1 MNQREAFRPVDRET
15 AGTLSAAEAIQ
26 YHYDNETRFF
36 SLFLDETLSYS
47 AARFH
52 VPNRAAPI
60 LDNLHDA
67 QWAKIRFHLDALQ
80 LKPGARILDVGCGW
94 GAILAAAV
102 TEYEAGAALGLT
114 LSQDQ
119 HDHIVARNLP
129 GVEVRL
135 EDVYEAE
142 LEGTFDGI
150 VSVGAFEH
158 FARPAMDKAQ
168 KIAAYR
174 TFFEICHAHMA
185 PNALLSLQTIVWDTP
200 TFEEAKTWIPETVF
214 PQSDIPFIDEVV
226 SASHPLFRLEYL
238 ENRREDYIL
247 TLDQWI
253 RNLRAKKDEIVA
265 TWDQEKYDFFE
276 HYLRNSK
283 LAFARRKNALSRF
296 VLRRR

>member
-1 MNQREAFRPVDRET
+1 MSERTAFKPVDRET

-36 SLFLDETLSYS
+36 SLFLDKTLCYS
-47 AARFH
+47 AARWH
-52 VPNRAAPI
+52 VPLKAEPAI
-60 LDNLHDA
+60 DNLYDA
-67 QWAKIRFHLDALQ
+67 QVAKVRFHLDALQ

-94 GAILAAAV
+94 GAVLAAAV
-102 TEYEAGAALGLT
+102 QEYGASGALGLT
-114 LSQDQ
+114 LSKDQ
-119 HDHIVARNLP
+119 RDHIVGRNLP
-129 GVEVRL
+129 GVDVQL
-135 EDVYEAE
+135 ADVYETE
-142 LEGTFDGI
+142 LPGTFDGI

-158 FARPAMDKAQ
+158 FARPSMDKAE
-168 KIAAYR
+168 KIAAYEK
-174 TFFEICHAHMA
+174 FFQICHDHMTPGA
-185 PNALLSLQTIVWDTP
+185 MLSLQTIVWDTP

-226 SASHPLFRLEYL
+226 TASHPLFRLEYL

-247 TLDQWI
+247 TLDQWVK
-253 RNLRAKKDEIVA
+253 NLKAKKDEIIA
-265 TWDQEKYDFFE
+265 EWDEEKYTFFE

>member
-1 MNQREAFRPVDRET
+1 MSERSAFKPVDRET

-36 SLFLDETLSYS
+36 SLFLDKTLSYS

-52 VPNRAAPI
+52 VPNKAEPA
-60 LDNLHDA
+60 LDNLEDA

-102 TEYEAGAALGLT
+102 TEYEGRGAVGLT
-114 LSQDQ
+114 LSKDQ
-119 HDHIVARNLP
+119 RDYIESRDLK

-135 EDVYEAE
+135 ADVYEAE
-142 LEGTFDGI
+142 LDGPYDGI

-168 KIAAYR
+168 KIEAY
-174 TFFEICHAHMA
+174 TKFFEICHANLM
-185 PNALLSLQTIVWDTP
+185 PNALVSLQTIVWDTP
-200 TFEEAKTWIPETVF
+200 TFEEAKKWIPETVF

-226 SASHPLFRLEYL
+226 TASHPLFRLEYL

-247 TLDQWI
+247 TLDQWVK
-253 RNLRAKKDEIVA
+253 NLKAKKDEIVA
-265 TWDQEKYDFFE
+265 EWDEEKYTFFE